1 MNEKWIEQIRRN
13 LETRST
19 EELLQ
24 IWEKNDRNEWTDEAF
39 IVIQR
44 ILEARGENPSP
55 QGLPSSEDQVTQ
67 GKAAHA
73 DQRQRP
79 GCVTAFAILV
89 VIGAIFSVLNQF
101 IPVISGSAWDEGNII
116 GAVVALSLA
125 GLSIAVAVGLWRLK
139 NWARIATIVLLGLN
153 MLILVALLA
162 SGFYPAVIGILVN
175 GYCIYWFAANKQYFE
190 LAVED

>member
-1 MNEKWIEQIRRN
+1 V
-13 LETRST
+13 L
-19 EELLQ
+19 
-24 IWEKNDRNEWTDEAF
+24 
-39 IVIQR
+39 IQ
-44 ILEARGENPSP
+44 
-55 QGLPSSEDQVTQ
+55 V
-67 GKAAHA
+67 
-73 DQRQRP
+73 
-79 GCVTAFAILV
+79 
-89 VIGAIFSVLNQF
+89 